1 MVIEKIVGIALVSV
15 VLSVL
20 LKGYRPEISVSVSLV
35 AMAVMFAVIS
45 PYLKTVL
52 NSFVNITEQIGMEI
66 KYIVTVIKVI
76 GIAYIT
82 QIGAEICRDSGENA
96 IGTKVELCGKIVI
109 IVMSLPVIYE
119 LFDVVSRVVSL
130 V

>member
-15 VLSVL
+15 ILSVL
-20 LKGYRPEISVSVSLV
+20 LKGYNPSVAISVSLIAVV
-35 AMAVMFAVIS
+35 VMFAIIS
-45 PYLKTVL
+45 PYLKIVL
-52 NSFVNITEQIGMEI
+52 SSFVNISSQIGMEI

-96 IGTKVELCGKIVI
+96 VATKVEICGKIVI
-109 IVMSLPVIYE
+109 MVMSLPIVYE
-119 LFDVVSRVVSL
+119 LFSVISDIVNL